1 MFPILSHGFGE
12 IALHG
17 GDQLHRLSEGLMPF
31 REFFQPLINGH
42 IGFNVARVQAGP
54 LFPAER

>member
-1 MFPILSHGFGE
+1 
-12 IALHG
+12 
-17 GDQLHRLSEGLMPF
+17 LSEGLMPF